1 MKGTS
6 HASSTKCDGTKHLYI
21 SVVSMLK
28 ARDVWDEQEARK
40 EQRMAA
46 MRPVLAQLYA
56 KIRRQAIHSPTA
68 PYVVFEI
75 PSYVFGYPLFQL
87 TEARDYL
94 LHVLQTSGYLVWVV
108 DEKYLFVSWMK
119 TTSRG
124 SNYRPPLVTNYRPQV
139 YGEGALGNMLR

>member
-1 MKGTS
+1 
-6 HASSTKCDGTKHLYI
+6 
-21 SVVSMLK
+21 MLK
-28 ARDVWDEQEARK
+28 ARDVWDEQENRK

-56 KIRRQAIHSPTA
+56 KIRRQAIHAPTA

-75 PSYVFGYPLFQL
+75 PQYVFGYPLFQL

-94 LHVLQTSGYLVWVV
+94 LRTLQASGYLVWVV

-119 TTSRG
+119 TTGGGKQST
-124 SNYRPPLVTNYRPQV
+124 YRPPIVTNYRPQV
-139 YGEGALGNMLR
+139 YDPTALGSMLR

>member
-1 MKGTS
+1 
-6 HASSTKCDGTKHLYI
+6 
-21 SVVSMLK
+21 MLK
-28 ARDVWDEQEARK
+28 ARDVWEEQEARK

-87 TEARDYL
+87 SEAREYL
-94 LHVLQTSGYLVWVV
+94 INVLHTSGYMVWVV
-108 DEKYLFVSWMK
+108 DEKYLMVSWMK
-119 TTSRG
+119 TSGRTN
-124 SNYRPPLVTNYRPQV
+124 NYRPPLVTNYRPQV
-139 YGEGALGNMLR
+139 YDSTALGNMLR

>member
-1 MKGTS
+1 
-6 HASSTKCDGTKHLYI
+6 
-21 SVVSMLK
+21 MLK
-28 ARDVWDEQEARK
+28 ARDVWEEQEARK

>member
-1 MKGTS
+1 
-6 HASSTKCDGTKHLYI
+6 
-21 SVVSMLK
+21 MLK
-28 ARDVWDEQEARK
+28 ARDVWEEQEARK

-56 KIRRQAIHSPTA
+56 KIRRQAIHSPNA

-87 TEARDYL
+87 SEARDYL
-94 LHVLQTSGYLVWVV
+94 LHVLQTSGYMVWVV
-108 DEKYLFVSWMK
+108 DEKYLMVSWMK
-119 TTSRG
+119 TTG
-124 SNYRPPLVTNYRPQV
+124 GKASNYRPPLVTNYRPQV

>member
-1 MKGTS
+1 
-6 HASSTKCDGTKHLYI
+6 
-21 SVVSMLK
+21 
-28 ARDVWDEQEARK
+28 
-40 EQRMAA
+40 MAA

-75 PSYVFGYPLFQL
+75 PTYVFGYPLFQL
-87 TEARDYL
+87 SEARDYL
-94 LHVLQTSGYLVWVV
+94 LHVLQTSGYLVWIV

-139 YGEGALGNMLR
+139 YGESAIGNMLR